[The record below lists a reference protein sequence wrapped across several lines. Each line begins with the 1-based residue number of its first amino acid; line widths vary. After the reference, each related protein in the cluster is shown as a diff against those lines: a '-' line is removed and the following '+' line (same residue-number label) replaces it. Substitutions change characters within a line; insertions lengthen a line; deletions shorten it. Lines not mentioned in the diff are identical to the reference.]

1 MPLVKFNRLIAY
13 LTCFAF
19 PALSAAQMPLATLRC
34 TVLSEDGLPLPLAT
48 VYLPGLHIG
57 GATDSLGTVELK
69 NLPSGELEVEASY
82 VGFFPQR
89 KKALADAG
97 SATTLTFHLALMPMD
112 EVVITGTMRE
122 IRRSNSAI
130 PVELISSKLFLR
142 NPTPNLFESVG
153 MLSGIQPV
161 LNCNVC
167 NTGDIQINGMDGVY
181 TQVLLDGM
189 PIVSGLG
196 AVYGLMG
203 IPNSLIDRIEVVKG
217 PAGSLYGSEAMAG
230 QINIITKNPDQ
241 APRLALEIFT
251 TSWGEWNADAGWK
264 TKIGQK
270 TSALWGAN
278 GFMFQNRVDHNQD
291 GFTDLALQKRLSLFN
306 KWQWNRPDNQMAQL
320 GARFVRED
328 RWGGELEWN
337 PGFRGGDVIYGES
350 IYTNRLEAFGTYQL
364 PGAVPVFIQASYAF
378 HNQDSYYGIHAYNA
392 RQDIAFGQMY
402 MNKSFARHHLLAGV
416 AMRYSFYDDNT
427 PATAF
432 PSRTWLPGAFAQSEW
447 KFPNH
452 NDLLTGIRLD
462 WHPDHGAI
470 WSPRIAFHQHLSEN
484 QSLRWS
490 TGSGFRVVSLFTE
503 DHAALSGAR
512 EVVIRSNLNPERS
525 WSSTLNYNLKIPS
538 KRFFLDLDAT
548 AFYTWFSNRILP
560 DYDTDPQKI
569 IYANLDGSAHSRG
582 ITLQGNYS
590 DGTPLTLNMGLT
602 FMDVFSLNDD
612 REKSTQIRA
621 PKWSG
626 TFLLSYTHPT
636 SQITFDLNGNW
647 YGPQRLPVVPH
658 DFRPAYS
665 PWFAL
670 LNFQISRKFRSGFE
684 LFGGVK
690 NFLHFVPQDPILR
703 PFDPFDRLV
712 DDPINNPFGYT
723 FDPSYNYAPVQG
735 IRGFLGMRFSLSP

>member
-1 MPLVKFNRLIAY
+1 
-13 LTCFAF
+13 
-19 PALSAAQMPLATLRC
+19 
-34 TVLSEDGLPLPLAT
+34 
-48 VYLPGLHIG
+48 
-57 GATDSLGTVELK
+57 
-69 NLPSGELEVEASY
+69 
-82 VGFFPQR
+82 
-89 KKALADAG
+89 
-97 SATTLTFHLALMPMD
+97 MD

-392 RQDIAFGQMY
+392 RQA
-402 MNKSFARHHLLAGV
+402 
-416 AMRYSFYDDNT
+416 
-427 PATAF
+427 
-432 PSRTWLPGAFAQSEW
+432 
-447 KFPNH
+447 
-452 NDLLTGIRLD
+452 
-462 WHPDHGAI
+462 
-470 WSPRIAFHQHLSEN
+470 SP
-484 QSLRWS
+484 
-490 TGSGFRVVSLFTE
+490 
-503 DHAALSGAR
+503 
-512 EVVIRSNLNPERS
+512 
-525 WSSTLNYNLKIPS
+525 
-538 KRFFLDLDAT
+538 
-548 AFYTWFSNRILP
+548 
-560 DYDTDPQKI
+560 
-569 IYANLDGSAHSRG
+569 
-582 ITLQGNYS
+582 
-590 DGTPLTLNMGLT
+590 
-602 FMDVFSLNDD
+602 
-612 REKSTQIRA
+612 
-621 PKWSG
+621 
-626 TFLLSYTHPT
+626 
-636 SQITFDLNGNW
+636 
-647 YGPQRLPVVPH
+647 
-658 DFRPAYS
+658 
-665 PWFAL
+665 
-670 LNFQISRKFRSGFE
+670 
-684 LFGGVK
+684 
-690 NFLHFVPQDPILR
+690 
-703 PFDPFDRLV
+703 
-712 DDPINNPFGYT
+712 
-723 FDPSYNYAPVQG
+723 
-735 IRGFLGMRFSLSP
+735 LGKCI